1 MYYMVNKNATTTI
14 NKTGDSNQSSTL
26 LCINYTRSFMIEY
39 QKSVFRAFFLTAGE
53 S

>member
-14 NKTGDSNQSSTL
+14 NKTGDSNQSST
-26 LCINYTRSFMIEY
+26 INYTRSFMIEY